1 MARKRANKKEA
12 EVQPISKAPVIP
24 LDGRII
30 QELNYLVEASKTYVK
45 MSQQLQQYE
54 FAVSTLEAN
63 RKRAQK
69 GELTKINVPVAPQ
82 CTEELTDKKIIIK
95 YLDDQIKTVKN
106 STLGIRGSLQNKTDL
121 YIEAGLRITKL
132 FESIYKGHEIQR
144 ISGTRGKT
152 GEATNDE
159 ERKLF
164 EASFDE
170 ITKSEKVKAEFEKAK
185 KEAVKQNKKMVAK
198 QK

>member
-1 MARKRANKKEA
+1 MARKRANNKKA
-12 EVQPISKAPVIP
+12 EVKPISKAPIVP

-82 CTEELTDKKIIIK
+82 CTEELTDKKVILK
-95 YLDDQIKTVKN
+95 YLDDQIKTMKN
-106 STLGIRGSLQNKTDL
+106 STLGIRGSLQNKTDV
-121 YIEAGLRITKL
+121 YVEAGLRITKL
-132 FESIYKGHEIQR
+132 FENIYKGHEIQKL
-144 ISGTRGKT
+144 SGTRGKT
-152 GEATNDE
+152 GKASNDE

-170 ITKSEKVKAEFEKAK
+170 INKSPKVKAEFEKAK
-185 KEAVKQNKKMVAK
+185 AKAIKLNKQEAKK
-198 QK
+198 